1 VTTAS
6 SARRASGRAAQ
17 VALLVVASAALG
29 HCRDVPSEP
38 GRAPTPPRARA
49 TLAAGSL
56 DEGSIEAFGLK
67 MPAGTTVRR
76 RTPGSVSFSVPA
88 PFEKVTDFMRTKLL
102 EAKVDHRAKK
112 VTFTNARVAGVEP
125 ATRVYVSVK
134 RASLTSDVLVRLEP
148 GPQPEPTDVDPSAE
162 EELEVR

>member
-1 VTTAS
+1 
-6 SARRASGRAAQ
+6 
-17 VALLVVASAALG
+17 
-29 HCRDVPSEP
+29 
-38 GRAPTPPRARA
+38 
-49 TLAAGSL
+49 
-56 DEGSIEAFGLK
+56 
-67 MPAGTTVRR
+67 
-76 RTPGSVSFSVPA
+76 
-88 PFEKVTDFMRTKLL
+88 MRTKLL

-148 GPQPEPTDVDPSAE
+148 EPQPEPTDVDPSAE